1 MRDTPFAVRH
11 KFALLGAALALA
23 GAALV
28 PGAHADNQAGK
39 RNGGN
44 GGNGG
49 HAALNRL
56 PSFVVA
62 GSLKSTSY
70 DGVSDD
76 LLTAGLGKTG
86 LAGAAPS
93 IANPAAP
100 TAAELRRL
108 AIWSNYRAL
117 VDMSANGGYGRFWGP
132 NVDVYGNDTLGEGK
146 IAGTEYLAYAD
157 DGSGRQNVSLLVQV
171 PASFNP
177 ANPCIVTA
185 TSSGS
190 RGVYGAISAAGE
202 WGLKRGCA
210 VAYTDKGSGNGAH
223 ELMTGTVTLIDGL
236 PADAATAGRNSLFT
250 ANLPAAALAAYNQQ
264 YPNRYA
270 FKHAH
275 SQQNP
280 EADWGKD
287 TLEAVQF
294 AYWVLNQPFAPRAD
308 VSNAATNAAPNHG
321 VRYAPGD
328 ITTIAASVSNGG
340 GASLAAAEQD
350 PGKWITAVV
359 VGEPQINVRM
369 PGNAQVRE
377 GGQRIAAA
385 GKPLAEYM
393 TLANLLQPCAA
404 LADSAAGAPYLTAL
418 PAATTAAIRQARC
431 ASLASA
437 GYVHGSDTQTQ
448 ANDALARLHE
458 AGYEADSDLLQAP
471 MWDSQAVP
479 AVAVTY
485 ANAYTRSSVI
495 DNLCGFSFGTTSAS
509 TGAAGATPA
518 LSPMLT
524 VFGLGNGVPPTNGVN
539 LVYNV
544 TPPGGADH
552 RLATP
557 DASFAGAVCMRAL
570 WTNGDPRMRQS
581 VQAISVNAN
590 LHGKP
595 AIIVQGRSDALVP
608 INHASR
614 AYLAANSVREGSRS
628 HLSLYEVMNGQHF
641 DAFLGV
647 PGFDNR
653 YVPVHYYNIAAL
665 NLMWDH
671 LKNGTPLPP
680 SQVIRTLP
688 RGGNPGAAP
697 ALALTN
703 LPAIVANP
711 GSNAISARDGVVNV
725 PH

>member
-1 MRDTPFAVRH
+1 M
-11 KFALLGAALALA
+11 ALVA
-23 GAALV
+23 GAR
-28 PGAHADNQAGK
+28 AGDTD
-39 RNGGN
+39 
-44 GGNGG
+44 GG
-49 HAALNRL
+49 HAQWNQL
-56 PSFVVA
+56 PAFVVA
-62 GSLKSTSY
+62 SSLQTTSY
-70 DGVSDD
+70 DGTSDD

-86 LAGAAPS
+86 LAGLQPAV
-93 IANPAAP
+93 ANPAAP

-108 AIWSNYRAL
+108 AIWANYRAL
-117 VDMSANGGYGRFWGP
+117 VDISATGGYGRFWGP
-132 NVDVYGNDTLGEGK
+132 NVDLYGNDTLGEGK

-157 DGSGRQNVSLLVQV
+157 NGTGRQNVSLLVQV
-171 PASFNP
+171 PASFDP

-210 VAYTDKGSGNGAH
+210 VAYTDKGTGNGAE
-223 ELMTGTVTLIDGL
+223 ELMSGLVTLIDGRL
-236 PADAATAGRNSLFT
+236 ADAATAGHASIFT
-250 ANLPAAALAAYNQQ
+250 ANVPAGALAAYNQKF
-264 YPNRYA
+264 PNRYA

-280 EADWGKD
+280 EEDWGKD

-294 AYWVLNQPFAPRAD
+294 AYWVLNQQFAPL
-308 VSNAATNAAPNHG
+308 VSATGNASHHG

-369 PGNAQVRE
+369 PGEAQVKE

-385 GKPLAEYM
+385 GKPLADYM

-404 LADSAAGAPYLTAL
+404 LADAAAGAPYLSGLAL
-418 PAATTAAIRQARC
+418 ATTTAIRQARC
-431 ASLASA
+431 TSLAAA
-437 GYVHGSDTQTQ
+437 GYIHGGDTQAQ

-485 ANAYTRSSVI
+485 ADAYTRSSVV
-495 DNLCGFSFGTTSAS
+495 DNLCGFSFGTTNA
-509 TGAAGATPA
+509 TGAAGVAPA
-518 LSPMLT
+518 VSPMLT
-524 VFGLGNGVPPTNGVN
+524 VFGVGNGVPPTNGVN

-557 DASFAGAVCMRAL
+557 DASFAGAVCLRAL
-570 WTNGDPRMRQS
+570 WTKGDPRMRQS

-614 AYLAANSVREGSRS
+614 AYLAANSEREGARS
-628 HLSLYEVMNGQHF
+628 QLSLYEVMNGQHF
-641 DAFLGV
+641 DAFLPV
-647 PGFDNR
+647 HGFDSR
-653 YVPVHYYNIAAL
+653 FVPVHYYNIEAL
-665 NLMWDH
+665 NLMWSH

-680 SQVIRTLP
+680 SQVIRTIP
-688 RGGNPGAAP
+688 RGVGPAGTAP
-697 ALALTN
+697 PLGLAN
-703 LPAIVANP
+703 LPAIVENP
-711 GSNAISARDGVVNV
+711 GSNAIHASDGVVNV